1 MCNIKN
7 EAFSNFRG
15 VEENDYNFL
24 PYSQAIKLDKRNI
37 FLIYLSLLKNKIDI
51 ISILFYPDDFTHKSL
66 NFCIYTLDFL
76 ISFFTNALL
85 YTDDIVSEKYHNN
98 GKLDL
103 FTTIFLSLTSNI
115 ISFIFM
121 YIIKKLVTYNEYLS
135 RMVRDVKR
143 KNEYILTFK
152 KLYLVIK
159 IKVFSFFYINFIIS
173 LFITIYLLVFCYIYE
188 NTQVSLI
195 INYLMGLAE
204 SLAYAFGIPLIICIL
219 RYLGLKRKIIYI
231 YRTSVYLD
239 DLL

>member
-1 MCNIKN
+1 
-7 EAFSNFRG
+7 
-15 VEENDYNFL
+15 
-24 PYSQAIKLDKRNI
+24 
-37 FLIYLSLLKNKIDI
+37 
-51 ISILFYPDDFTHKSL
+51 
-66 NFCIYTLDFL
+66 
-76 ISFFTNALL
+76 
-85 YTDDIVSEKYHNN
+85 
-98 GKLDL
+98 
-103 FTTIFLSLTSNI
+103 
-115 ISFIFM
+115 M

-143 KNEYILTFK
+143 KKEYILTFK

-195 INYLMGLAE
+195 INYLMSLAE

-239 DLL
+239 GLL